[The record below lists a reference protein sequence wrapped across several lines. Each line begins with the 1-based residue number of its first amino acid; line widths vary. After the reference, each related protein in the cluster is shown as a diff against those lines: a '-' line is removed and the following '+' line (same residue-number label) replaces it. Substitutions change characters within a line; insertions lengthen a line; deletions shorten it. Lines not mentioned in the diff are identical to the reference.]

1 MASGVILVATRPA
14 GAGSIIQFSRK
25 LLRPW
30 PVILFGLLCTSCS
43 GTQGPAAAPVTE
55 GKIPESAS
63 DRQNSLPGRQ
73 SSPPGIAIDEER
85 LRLIIREELA
95 LHSATSASPS
105 AAARPARDPHLD
117 RLHRN
122 YVDRQLDE
130 YRRMGVISPAQ
141 MVDLQREIAQLDPQG
156 RKLAMAKLVRALN
169 SGEIAGSL

>member
-1 MASGVILVATRPA
+1 MSGVILVATRPA
-14 GAGSIIQFSRK
+14 VARWIVHFSRK

-30 PVILFGLLCTSCS
+30 SVVLLALLCISCG
-43 GTQGPAAAPVTE
+43 GTQGPAAVPFAE
-55 GKIPESAS
+55 GTPESAPH
-63 DRQNSLPGRQ
+63 RQSSPSGGQ

-85 LRLIIREELA
+85 LRIIIREELA
-95 LHSATSASPS
+95 LHSARSAAPS
-105 AAARPARDPHLD
+105 AARPARDPNLD
-117 RLHRN
+117 RLHRD

-130 YRRMGVISPAQ
+130 YRRMRVISPAQ